1 MKLSK
6 PLLQAVAVAVAVAA
20 VSSSCTKETVNPEG
34 GKTVKKEGAFNC
46 PACGMG

>member
-6 PLLQAVAVAVAVAA
+6 PLLQAIAVAVTLAA
-20 VSSSCTKETVNPEG
+20 STACQDEVVDPKEPQSEN
-34 GKTVKKEGAFNC
+34 KTVPANC